1 MPALILKVGK
11 KISPPHLKKAA
22 AVLKKG
28 GVAILP
34 SDTVYGLA
42 ASVKFPKSVKRVARI
57 KGRKQTHPF
66 SIFVFG
72 WGELLRHSKNRPA
85 YFSKLKTL
93 LPGPYTFVLP
103 ARAGLPKLC
112 VSKGRVGL
120 RWPDFPLLNKL
131 VKQTGAPLVATSANR
146 TGKPP
151 LRSGWAAIAEFS
163 DEVDLILD
171 AGKLPL
177 SAVSTVVEF
186 LPEETI
192 IWRKGAG
199 YKKLMQ
205 QLYRLGVPVR
215 DGG

>member
-1 MPALILKVGK
+1 M
-11 KISPPHLKKAA
+11 
-22 AVLKKG
+22 
-28 GVAILP
+28 P

-42 ASVKFPKSVKRVARI
+42 ASVKFPKSVRRIVTI
-57 KGRKQTHPF
+57 KGRPEKRPF
-66 SIFVFG
+66 SVFVSG
-72 WGELLRHSKNRPA
+72 WKDLLRHSKKRPG
-85 YFSKLKTL
+85 YFGKLKKL

-103 ARAGLPKLC
+103 ARHGLPKLC
-112 VSKGRVGL
+112 VSKGKVGL
-120 RWPDFPLLNKL
+120 RWPDFPLLSKL
-131 VKQTGAPLVATSANR
+131 VKKAGAPLVATSANR
-146 TGKPP
+146 SGKPP
-151 LRSGWAAIAEFS
+151 LRSGREVIAEFS
-163 DEVDLILD
+163 KEVDLILD

-186 LPEETI
+186 RAKEAK

>member
-28 GVAILP
+28 GIVILP

-42 ASVKFPKSVKRVARI
+42 ASVKFPASVRRIAKI
-57 KGRKQTHPF
+57 KGRKLAQPF
-66 SIFVFG
+66 SIFVSG
-72 WGELLRHSKNRPA
+72 WKELLQYSKNRPE
-85 YFSKLKTL
+85 YFPKLRKL

-103 ARAGLPKLC
+103 ARKGLPKLC
-112 VSKGRVGL
+112 VAKGKVGL

-131 VKQTGAPLVATSANR
+131 VKKTGAPLVATSANR

-151 LRSGWAAIAEFS
+151 LSSGRAVIAEFTA
-163 DEVDLILD
+163 EADLILD
-171 AGKLPL
+171 SGKLPL

-186 LPEETI
+186 LPEEAI

-205 QLYRLGVPVR
+205 HLYRLGVPVR

>member
-1 MPALILKVGK
+1 LPALVLKVGK
-11 KISPPHLKKAA
+11 KISPAHLKKAVF
-22 AVLKKG
+22 VLKKG
-28 GVAILP
+28 GAAVVP

-42 ASVKFPKSVKRVARI
+42 ASVKFPASVSRIAKI
-57 KGRKQTHPF
+57 KGRKQTKSF
-66 SIFVFG
+66 SIFVSG
-72 WGELLRHSKNRPA
+72 WPELLRFSKSRPV
-85 YFSKLKTL
+85 YFSKLKKL

-112 VSKGRVGL
+112 VSMGKVGL
-120 RWPDFPLLNKL
+120 RWPDFPLLSKL
-131 VKQTGAPLVATSANR
+131 VKKVGAPLVATSANR
-146 TGKPP
+146 SGKPP
-151 LRSGWAAIAEFS
+151 LRSGHEVVREFGG
-163 DEVDLILD
+163 EVDLILD
-171 AGKLPL
+171 SGKLPL

-186 LPEETI
+186 HPEEAI

>member
-1 MPALILKVGK
+1 MPALVLKVGR
-11 KISPPHLKKAA
+11 KISPPQLKKAA
-22 AVLKKG
+22 FVLKKG

-42 ASVKFPKSVKRVARI
+42 ASVKFPAAVRRIAKI
-57 KGRKQTHPF
+57 KGRKQNQPF
-66 SIFVFG
+66 SIFVSG
-72 WGELLRHSKNRPA
+72 WGELLRRAKNRPA
-85 YFSKLKTL
+85 YFLKLKTL

-112 VSKGRVGL
+112 VSKGKVGL
-120 RWPDFPLLNKL
+120 RWPDFPLLSKL
-131 VKQTGAPLVATSANR
+131 VKKTGAPLVATSANR

-151 LRSGWAAIAEFS
+151 LFSGRAVIAEFR
-163 DEVDLILD
+163 DEADLILD
-171 AGKLPL
+171 SGKLPL

-186 LPEETI
+186 LPEEAI
-192 IWRKGAG
+192 VWRKGAG

>member
-1 MPALILKVGK
+1 MV
-11 KISPPHLKKAA
+11 
-22 AVLKKG
+22 
-28 GVAILP
+28 P

-42 ASVKFPKSVKRVARI
+42 ASVKFPGSVRQIVKI
-57 KGRKQTHPF
+57 KGRPEKRPF
-66 SIFVFG
+66 SIFVSG
-72 WGELLRHSKNRPA
+72 WVGLLRHSKNRPA

-112 VSKGRVGL
+112 VSKGKVGL
-120 RWPDFPLLNKL
+120 RWPNFPLLSKL
-131 VKQTGAPLVATSANR
+131 VRKVGAPLVATSANR
-146 TGKPP
+146 SGKPP
-151 LRSGWAAIAEFS
+151 LRSGHEVVREFGR
-163 DEVDLILD
+163 EVDLILD

-186 LPEETI
+186 RPEEAI